1 MAPTIYRGL
10 DVTYLSPQ
18 AADLVRYPVEHWVQD
33 PMVWLD
39 MVHPDD

>member
-1 MAPTIYRGL
+1 MAPTIYRGS
-10 DVTYLSPQ
+10 TSRTSAPKR
-18 AADLVRYPVEHWVQD
+18 DLVRYPVEHWVQD